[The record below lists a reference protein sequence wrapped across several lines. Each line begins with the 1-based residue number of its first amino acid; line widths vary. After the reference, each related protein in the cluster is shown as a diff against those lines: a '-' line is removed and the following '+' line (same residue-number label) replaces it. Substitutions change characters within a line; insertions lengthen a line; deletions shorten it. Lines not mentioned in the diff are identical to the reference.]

1 MDLSSQLENLK
12 RFGEL
17 VLADR
22 ALHDRLRATESDLTF
37 AELAVRLGAERGLVF
52 TEATVQRAVQEKR
65 REWLGRW
72 T

>member
-1 MDLSSQLENLK
+1 MDTSTPSENLK

-22 ALHDRLRATESDLTF
+22 ALHDRLRATENVFAF

-52 TEATVQRAVQEKR
+52 DEATVQNAVQEKR
-65 REWLGRW
+65 REWLERW
-72 T
+72 I